1 MDASLR
7 RSLSGRSR
15 RGIARNSQLDRKS
28 PPHRP
33 PTPRSTS
40 HSLDCMPR
48 MAARRPAAPIA
59 GPTSPVASQTRNHSS
74 AVDDAVTASEAS
86 TFADQE
92 EACAH
97 QVTQDLLTSELAAA
111 QAGENRE
118 LAQEAKLLGLL
129 SGARSWFELAA
140 PELDTSTVIPDWL
153 KTADTPPAGHAVAL
167 AVQLAQTD
175 ELPEEASPDL
185 QARREWANRNAQS
198 WAQSIETIPTFLPPL
213 TRQIGSPRRTRARV
227 LENTGIREAR
237 VPRRVRRRSR
247 SRD

>member
-1 MDASLR
+1 MRALPPLVVADQSWTLPFADRSAVALVEELLGTANSIGSRRPTDHLLLDPPLILWTACRAWQRDALQP
-7 RSLSGRSR
+7 RSL
-15 RGIARNSQLDRKS
+15 DRLLQWLLR
-28 PPHRP
+28 HA
-33 PTPRSTS
+33 TTV
-40 HSLDCMPR
+40 L
-48 MAARRPAAPIA
+48 
-59 GPTSPVASQTRNHSS
+59 QW
-74 AVDDAVTASEAS
+74 DDAVTASEAS

-198 WAQSIETIPTFLPPL
+198 WAQSIETIPAFLP
-213 TRQIGSPRRTRARV
+213 R
-227 LENTGIREAR
+227 
-237 VPRRVRRRSR
+237 
-247 SRD
+247 